1 MAFTCIIKID
11 GIDGSSQI
19 KDKWIDVLSF
29 RWGVTQTRKAWENNP
44 SGTGTVQDFSI
55 VKRID
60 PASPDL
66 FTKCAFGEKINKVEV
81 LLMHAS
87 GKEPPKEYAK
97 YEFNDAYISNVRPG
111 GGARSEFPE
120 EEVWFNFAKANY
132 SYGSKKGNF
141 DVGKAGIKG
150 A

>member
-1 MAFTCIIKID
+1 MAFTCIMKIQ

-29 RWGVTQTRKAWENNP
+29 HWGVVQTRKAWENNP
-44 SGTGTVQDFSI
+44 SGTGMVQDFSV

-66 FTKCAFGEKINKVEV
+66 FTKCAFGDKISKVEV
-81 LLMHAS
+81 SLQHAS

-97 YEFNDAYISNVRPG
+97 YEFDEVYVSGVRPG
-111 GGARSEFPE
+111 GGGGSEFPL
-120 EEVWFNFAKANY
+120 EEVSFNFAKCSY

-150 A
+150 T